1 MKYESSYGK
10 EELIRRWDE
19 ITSPARFAGANE
31 QLDWVYNASRKG
43 DSVRLV
49 KKPRASYD
57 PYATVF
63 RGKIE
68 ATKTGSRI
76 RGIFTKGAADYII
89 TAFVAAIYLG
99 VCIAYAGR
107 AADKTV
113 PYLLI
118 SAGIAVFIFLLT
130 PLPGKRRKYGEL
142 IREVVGKAPD
152 ASGKEKEAP
161 EQTQEQQE
169 QKEKYKFRLGV
180 KNKRDGV

>member
-31 QLDWVYNASRKG
+31 QLDWVYNASRNG

-68 ATKTGSRI
+68 ETKTGSRI
-76 RGIFTKGAADYII
+76 RGVFTKGAADYVI
-89 TAFVAAIYLG
+89 TAFIAAVYFG
-99 VCIAYAGR
+99 VCVAYVGR

-118 SAGIAVFIFLLT
+118 SVGIAVFIFLLT

-142 IREVVGKAPD
+142 IREVVG
-152 ASGKEKEAP
+152 EAP
-161 EQTQEQQE
+161 GAAGTDNSAPTQTQE

-180 KNKRDGV
+180 KNKRGGV

>member
-118 SAGIAVFIFLLT
+118 SAPVPAFSTRYNIENGLPSNTVYTLGQCRGFTQAENAILDGIPCTVDEK
-130 PLPGKRRKYGEL
+130 KRIEEYLK
-142 IREVVGKAPD
+142 
-152 ASGKEKEAP
+152 SGVIIKP
-161 EQTQEQQE
+161 I
-169 QKEKYKFRLGV
+169 
-180 KNKRDGV
+180 N